1 MLKKERLVVIG
12 NGMAGARFV
21 EEMVARDGAE
31 MYDIVVFGEEPNGNY
46 NRILL
51 SGVLAGCHRPEDTF
65 INSLSWY
72 EEQGI
77 KLYSGVRAGWI
88 DRMGQSVYAAGGIS
102 EPYDKLAIATGSTPF
117 IPPIDNMYDED
128 GFMRNG
134 VFSFRTLEDCQA
146 MIEHAANARKVV
158 VVGGGLLGLEAAR
171 GLLERGLE
179 VHIAHLGDFLMNTQL
194 DGPAGAMLKQTLE
207 TLGLNIH
214 LDKLATSVTPPFA
227 GAPVGGLM
235 FKDGEELE
243 CDMIVVAAGVRPNID
258 LAKQAGL
265 HVQHGIV
272 IQDDLS
278 CRNDR
283 NIYAIGECAQ
293 HRGKLFGLVAPLW
306 EQARILAEQLSGEN
320 PDASFRGVKVSTKLK
335 VLGVDLAVMGDKDPQ
350 TDEDEQVHYSEPAR
364 GVYKKL
370 IIRNGRLAGAILLGD
385 GLTSPGVLQAFDRG
399 ELLPDSR
406 AGLLF
411 PGTGGAARIDVAD
424 LPDTAQVCNCNGVTK
439 GRIIQACRDGNATL
453 ETACAATRAG
463 SGCGAC
469 KTQVKAIVAFEANR
483 AAAQAATA
491 FSVIGGKRVEFPTIS
506 DESPGRLLE
515 SVSAADD

>member
-51 SGVLAGCHRPEDTF
+51 SSVLAGCHRPEDTY

-77 KLYSGVRAGWI
+77 KLYSGVKAGWI
-88 DRMGQSVYAAGGIS
+88 DRMAQSVYAAGGIS
-102 EPYDKLAIATGSTPF
+102 EPYDKLVIATGSTPF
-117 IPPIDNMYDED
+117 LPPIDNMYDED
-128 GFMRNG
+128 GLMRGG
-134 VFSFRTLEDCQA
+134 VFPFRTLEDCQA
-146 MIEHAANARKVV
+146 MIEHIASARRAV

-171 GLLERGLE
+171 GVLERGLE
-179 VHIAHLGDFLMNTQL
+179 VHIAHLGDYLMNSQL
-194 DGPAGAMLKQTLE
+194 DPAAGAMLKQTLE
-207 TLGLNIH
+207 SLGLNIH
-214 LDKLATSVTPPFA
+214 LDKLAESITPPFA
-227 GAPVGGLM
+227 GAPVGGLK

-243 CDMIVVAAGVRPNID
+243 CDMIVVAAGVKPNID
-258 LAKQAGL
+258 LAKQSGL

-283 NIYAIGECAQ
+283 NVYAIGECAQ

-320 PDASFRGVKVSTKLK
+320 PEASFRGVKVSTKLK

-385 GLTSPGVLQAFDRG
+385 GLTTPGVLQAFDRS
-399 ELLPDSR
+399 ELLPDNR

-411 PGTGGAARIDVAD
+411 PGAAGAARVDVAD
-424 LPDTAQVCNCNGVTK
+424 LPDTAQVCNCNGLTK
-439 GRIIQACRDGNATL
+439 GRIIQACQGGNATL
-453 ETACAATRAG
+453 ESVCAATRAG
-463 SGCGAC
+463 TGCGAC
-469 KTQVKAIVAFEANR
+469 KPQVKAIVAFEANR
-483 AAAQAATA
+483 AASQAATA
-491 FSVIGGKRVEFPTIS
+491 ISVIGGKKVEFPTIT
-506 DESPGRLLE
+506 DEAPARTPEG
-515 SVSAADD
+515 VQAAGD